1 MTSREATCLFGRV
14 EQDTGR
20 ELSYPVLATL
30 CGFRLHFM
38 WLPTATVLRPDAA
51 GVLEGRVRIEL
62 TPARAAYGAP
72 YGVDPKPVDTSHT
85 QRPNP

>member
-1 MTSREATCLFGRV
+1 
-14 EQDTGR
+14 
-20 ELSYPVLATL
+20 
-30 CGFRLHFM
+30 M